1 MSAGGKIMGEDGM
14 VEGRIKGEKV
24 ELVSGDGHF
33 LRVFRT
39 AQPASVPFRRTLFA
53 AFVAWTMAGAS
64 FE

>member
-1 MSAGGKIMGEDGM
+1 M